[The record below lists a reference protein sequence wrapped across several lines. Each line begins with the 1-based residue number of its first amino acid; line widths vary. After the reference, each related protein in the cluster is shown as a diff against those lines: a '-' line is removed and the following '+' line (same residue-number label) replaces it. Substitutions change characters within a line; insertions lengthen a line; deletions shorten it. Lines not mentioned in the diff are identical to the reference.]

1 MLRGV
6 DEKWRRSKLLKSN
19 FMLEQSKDDGPW
31 LFELLKVQIIKV
43 DSSLSLSLEGVEEL
57 KEKKSA
63 VK

>member
-1 MLRGV
+1 
-6 DEKWRRSKLLKSN
+6 
-19 FMLEQSKDDGPW
+19 MLEQSKDDGPW